1 MGTSFLRTAQWGLAR
16 QSTGLEW
23 ALEKGLQG
31 LNLVK
36 GHHVGG
42 GFLSPGLFL
51 SLSSPNMG
59 YTDACLMLMGS
70 QDEEYG

>member
-31 LNLVK
+31 LDLVK
-36 GHHVGG
+36 GHHVEVSYLLD
-42 GFLSPGLFL
+42 FFCPYPLPEWATQM
-51 SLSSPNMG
+51 PV
-59 YTDACLMLMGS
+59 
-70 QDEEYG
+70 